1 MLQSPIS
8 ATRRTVLGL
17 LSILVLLIGYTVL
30 SGLKHR
36 ENPEDKTIPTWTQL
50 GDGMLTIIEKPVPT
64 NPVLAAA
71 LGPEVQRQDQQS
83 MLVRDLKATGT
94 RFLLGYGTSVV
105 IGLILGTAMGSLLSL
120 EALTIMPLRLA
131 SRIIPTAALAV
142 FFVLAGTDLSMY
154 VAMIV
159 FGTLPAIA
167 IGVSREIASFP
178 RELRYKA
185 YTLGASH
192 LELIWDAFL
201 PVRAPEIIEIVKSTI
216 GPAMVYL
223 LAAELLVANQG
234 FGYTIRI
241 FSRKLD
247 MTVVYPYLL
256 ILAFFGFLF
265 DFVLRKTQVKLCP
278 WHNKLG

>member
-1 MLQSPIS
+1 MLQAPIS
-8 ATRRTVLGL
+8 TGRRALLGA
-17 LSILVLLIGYTVL
+17 LSLLILLGAYTVL
-30 SGLKHR
+30 STLKHR
-36 ENPEDKTIPTWTQL
+36 ENPEDKTIPTWSQL
-50 GDGMLTIIEKPVPT
+50 ATGIGTITERPEP
-64 NPVLAAA
+64 PDPLLAAA
-71 LGPEVQRQDQQS
+71 LGQDLDAAPRQS
-83 MLVRDLKATGT
+83 MLARDLKATGT

-105 IGLILGTAMGSLLSL
+105 VGLFLGTLMGSLLSL
-120 EALTIMPLRLA
+120 EALTILPLRLA

-167 IGVSREIASFP
+167 IGTSKAIASFP
-178 RELRYKA
+178 TELRYKA

-192 LELIWDAFL
+192 FEVIWDAFL
-201 PVRAPEIIEIVKSTI
+201 PVKAPDIIEIIKSNI

-234 FGYTIRI
+234 FGYTIRV

-265 DFVLRKTQVKLCP
+265 DFGLKKTKTGLCP
-278 WHNKLG
+278 WHDRLK